1 MGTLALSPVWKAGTS
16 KHHISSS
23 LYLQTSSASSS
34 FSCVVYGVCFYQEKQ
49 KDAQLKLVLQNIIK
63 VGPTRYGTVPNN
75 DAQDGKIKSY
85 FRIL

>member
-1 MGTLALSPVWKAGTS
+1 M
-16 KHHISSS
+16 
-23 LYLQTSSASSS
+23 
-34 FSCVVYGVCFYQEKQ
+34 VYGVCFYPEKQ

-85 FRIL
+85 FRILEINLSIENIKMLMKMIMMRMIMMMMTMGSSQ